1 MPRVQG
7 VALPKKRVRDADAS
21 RAAVFAAAAEEFATR
36 GFDGAKVD
44 RIAARAG
51 VNKAMLYYHYTDK
64 AALYREV
71 VGDMFAA
78 TAAAL
83 AAMRA
88 QGGTPEAQLM
98 GFVDVIAREGQA
110 RPHFPGMWLRE
121 LADGGVRLDDRNFA
135 DLFAIVSTLGAIVQD
150 GASAKQLRPM
160 PAFLVQMG
168 IVGPLFLFLATG
180 PMRKLLRTHLPVP
193 PPEIP
198 TNVFIDYVK
207 TMTLGALRVD
217 DAPARAVARTRT
229 KAPAKKRTQST
240 QKRAKKR

>member
-1 MPRVQG
+1 MPRV
-7 VALPKKRVRDADAS
+7 APPPTPKKRVRDADAS

-44 RIAARAG
+44 RIAERAG

-83 AAMRA
+83 SALRA
-88 QGGTPEAQLM
+88 QGGTPQQQLM

-121 LADGGVRLDDRNFA
+121 LADGGVRLDDRNFS
-135 DLFAIVSTLGAIVQD
+135 DLSAIVSTLAAILQD

-180 PMRKLLRTHLPVP
+180 PMRKLLRSRLPVA

-198 TNVFIDYVK
+198 TDAFIEYVK
-207 TMTLGALRVD
+207 TMTIGALSVGAD
-217 DAPARAVARTRT
+217 DAARAPKAKAR
-229 KAPAKKRTQST
+229 AG
-240 QKRAKKR
+240 KRAKKR